1 MTTPIERIA
10 SLTIGFVESVSPDE
24 IHVILDIDAPQTV
37 ALNAGVPTSFPRV
50 NGYIIIPNESGAV
63 VGLVVFLGVE
73 RSPFPRRT
81 GLKDFGL
88 IDLPFPLRKLFV
100 TPLGTLKTRQ
110 SPGQVQHGYFLER
123 GVVTFP
129 SVGDP
134 VLLPTAEQLRS
145 IVEAEGSDRR
155 LQIGTSPLAANARVF
170 VDPDKLFGRHL
181 AVLGNTGSGKSC
193 SVAGLVRWSL
203 DAAKQPPG
211 GKAASARFIIL
222 DPNGEYLRTFEDL
235 DPKPVIFQVS
245 PDADSVGLR
254 VPAWM
259 WNSLE
264 WTAFAQASP
273 RVQRPVLMEG
283 LRGMRSGSPAE
294 RSVERR
300 LTTLFGGRR
309 AHFASL
315 VAQGPQ
321 SYAMFP
327 KNKAV
332 LDALKNVVD
341 EVDVY
346 NDTARQFEEELAVV
360 KSTAQ
365 AVRAR
370 RIDQR
375 GYERELSEIDLTE
388 MLDAFDHLLTSLGP
402 QTVQF
407 KHGEDDPVSFDLS
420 VFPDFLEAV
429 ASIQAGGSEQYIAT
443 LTWRIRGLLND
454 GRLKPIIGSD
464 PTVDLQ
470 EWVESFLGTEERPSA
485 LSIIDMSLVPAEIIH
500 IVISVVARMVFEAI
514 QRYRRVYGDELP
526 TVLVLEEAHTFIHR
540 GRSDEEHENFTPA
553 QMCRM
558 TFEKIA
564 REGRKFGLGLLL
576 SSQRPYELSPT
587 VLAQCNTFLLHR
599 LVNDQDQELVA
610 RLVPDNVRGI
620 LRELPSLAA
629 GHAILLGWASAVPIL
644 VEMTYLSKEHQPHSN
659 DPEFWRV
666 WTRESERKLDWTP
679 VIEDW
684 TRDVPDSSD

>member
-1 MTTPIERIA
+1 MTSPIERIA
-10 SLTIGFVESVSPDE
+10 SLTVGFIESVSPDE

-37 ALNAGVPTSFPRV
+37 ALNAGVPTGFPRV
-50 NGYIIIPNESGAV
+50 NGYVIIPNESGAV

-88 IDLPFPLRKLFV
+88 VDLPFPLRKLHV
-100 TPLGTLKTRQ
+100 TPLGTLKLRQ
-110 SPGQVQHGYFLER
+110 SPGEEQHSYFLER

-145 IVEAEGSDRR
+145 IIEAEGRDRR

-203 DAAKQPPG
+203 EAAKAEAGDKPVN
-211 GKAASARFIIL
+211 ARFIVL
-222 DPNGEYLRTFEDL
+222 DPNGEYLRTFSDL
-235 DPKPVIFQVS
+235 DPKPVIYQVS
-245 PDADSVGLR
+245 PSAGSNAFR

-259 WNSLE
+259 WNSHE

-273 RVQRPVLMEG
+273 RVQRPILLEG
-283 LRGMRSGSPAE
+283 LRGIRSGSPAE

-300 LTTLFGGRR
+300 IATLFGGRR

-321 SYAMFP
+321 SYATFP
-327 KNKAV
+327 RNKSV
-332 LDALKNVVD
+332 LEALHNVVA

-346 NDTARQFEEELAVV
+346 VDHAPQFRKELTSL
-360 KSTAQ
+360 KTTAQ
-365 AVRAR
+365 AVHAR
-370 RIDQR
+370 RTDK
-375 GYERELSEIDLTE
+375 GYARELSEVDMTE
-388 MLDAFDHLLTSLGP
+388 ILAAFDALLESLGP
-402 QTVQF
+402 QTIEF
-407 KHGEDDPVSFDLS
+407 KHGEDDPVPFDLTL
-420 VFPDFLEAV
+420 FPDFLDAV
-429 ASIQAGGSEQYIAT
+429 ASLQASSSEQYIAT
-443 LTWRIRGLLND
+443 LTWRIRGLLSD
-454 GRLKPIIGSD
+454 GRLKPIIGSE

-470 EWVESFLGTEERPSA
+470 EWLESFLGTDDRRSV
-485 LSIIDMSLVPAEIIH
+485 LSIIDLSLVPAEIIH
-500 IVISVVARMVFEAI
+500 IVIAVVARMIFEAV
-514 QRYRRVYGDELP
+514 QRYRRVYEVELP

-540 GRSDEEHENFTPA
+540 GRDEEQDILTPA
-553 QMCRM
+553 QMCRT

-576 SSQRPYELSPT
+576 SSQRPYELSAT

-599 LVNDQDQELVA
+599 LVNDQDQQLVG

-644 VEMTYLSKEHQPHSN
+644 VEMTHLPKEQRPHSN
-659 DPEFWRV
+659 DPEYWSVWTGETERKLEWAPV
-666 WTRESERKLDWTP
+666 IAEWTRE
-679 VIEDW
+679 
-684 TRDVPDSSD
+684 VPDSDD

>member
-10 SLTIGFVESVSPDE
+10 SLTVGFIESVSPDE
-24 IHVILDIDAPQTV
+24 IHVILDIDAPQTI
-37 ALNAGVPTSFPRV
+37 ALNAGVPTGFPRV
-50 NGYIIIPNESGAV
+50 NGYVIIPNESGAV

-88 IDLPFPLRKLFV
+88 VDLPFPLRKLHV
-100 TPLGTLKTRQ
+100 TPLGTLKLRQ
-110 SPGQVQHGYFLER
+110 SPGEEQHSYFLER

-145 IVEAEGSDRR
+145 IVEAEGPDRR

-193 SVAGLVRWSL
+193 SVAGLVRWSIE
-203 DAAKQPPG
+203 AAKA
-211 GKAASARFIIL
+211 KAGDKPLNARFIVL
-222 DPNGEYLRTFEDL
+222 DPNGEYLRTFSDL
-235 DPKPVIFQVS
+235 HPKPVIYQVS
-245 PDADSVGLR
+245 PDADSVAFR

-259 WNSLE
+259 WNSHE

-273 RVQRPVLMEG
+273 RVQRPILLEG
-283 LRGMRSGSPAE
+283 LRGIRSGSPAG

-300 LTTLFGGRR
+300 IATLFGGRR
-309 AHFASL
+309 AHLASVL
-315 VAQGPQ
+315 AQGPQ
-321 SYAMFP
+321 SYAGFP

-332 LDALKNVVD
+332 LEALQNVSD
-341 EVDVY
+341 EVDAYV
-346 NDTARQFEEELAVV
+346 DSAPEFETELAAL
-360 KSTAQ
+360 KTTAQ
-365 AVRAR
+365 NIRAR
-370 RIDQR
+370 RVDNKGFGR
-375 GYERELSEIDLTE
+375 DLSEVDLTE
-388 MLDAFDHLLTSLGP
+388 MLSAFDDLMASLGP
-402 QTVQF
+402 QHVEL
-407 KHGEDDPVSFDLS
+407 KHGEDDPVSFDLA
-420 VFPDFLEAV
+420 VFPDFLDAV
-429 ASIQAGGSEQYIAT
+429 ASLQASGSEQYIAT

-464 PTVDLQ
+464 PAVDLQ
-470 EWVESFLGTEERPSA
+470 EWLESFLGTEDRQSV
-485 LSIIDMSLVPAEIIH
+485 LSIIDLSLVPAEITH
-500 IVISVVARMVFEAI
+500 VVIAVVARMIFEAI
-514 QRYRRVYGDELP
+514 QRYRRVYKVELP

-540 GRSDEEHENFTPA
+540 GRDEEQDILTPA
-553 QMCRM
+553 QMCRT

-599 LVNDQDQELVA
+599 LVNDQDQQLVA

-644 VEMTYLSKEHQPHSN
+644 VEMTHLPKEHRPHSN
-659 DPEFWRV
+659 DPEYWSV
-666 WTRESERKLDWTP
+666 WTGETERKLDWAP
-679 VIEDW
+679 VIAEW
-684 TRDVPDSSD
+684 TREVSDPND